1 MNPKRLIQV
10 FNNHELGL
18 QERLFRLLVTI
29 GLMGLAMGILVGL
42 VLGESMANTLSLLV
56 VFALAVAITYFSI
69 HFHKIQIG
77 AVLISVL
84 LIYFALPF
92 NFLTSGGIYGGG
104 PIWLMFGVV
113 FVCLVVEK
121 KAKYILIASSFCLYG
136 ACYLTAYWNP
146 RIIEFHTTQ
155 AAYVDSFFTLV
166 AVTVL
171 VCSMILFQN
180 AMYRKESKIAKEQK
194 KEIEELDIEKN
205 SLLGV
210 PVLSEI
216 TKVKE
221 LIKTDNLKEKLND
234 WDNTFKY
241 IRDEKIPELTDS
253 ISDADFL
260 IDRKEYKQAIK
271 KIADVEMELRLLK
284 NKTDVLL
291 EEIKLITNS
300 EERNRTLITK
310 LKIVYREQQAKF
322 DRSKKEYGDVAPYIE
337 DEFDSIDKLF
347 ADFEKAMDNNDYV
360 SVEKRIAS
368 LDDKID
374 VLGKILL
381 DAPTIVLMATVMV
394 PNKIEEAT
402 TYYYRMKRDGY
413 PLDYLNVEYN
423 IKEIKTKIDNIM
435 NNLKQL
441 QMGDAII
448 ELKTF
453 IEYFNGL
460 YNDFDKE
467 KECKDVF
474 KQNVKELGYNIEN
487 INKVVRDIYLQI
499 DDIKYNYNLSDEEIN
514 KFSLLNKNLERI
526 NKDYKILVEQGK
538 MKTFAY
544 SKLVDELDGLS
555 LKLSR
560 LQDDLDY
567 QLRSI
572 TSMKDD
578 EYRAKEQL
586 ATIEDLLKKSK
597 YRLKSYKIPVIP
609 SSYYIELNEA
619 QDAIR
624 EIVKELQKKPIV
636 IKILNIRVDTARDLV
651 FKIYNKTNDMIKL
664 ANSAEKI
671 IVYGNRYRSTYE
683 EIDIALSKA
692 EELFKRGKYK
702 ESLELSKRSL
712 SFVDKNIE

>member
-1 MNPKRLIQV
+1 MIV
-10 FNNHELGL
+10 
-18 QERLFRLLVTI
+18 I
-29 GLMGLAMGILVGL
+29 A
-42 VLGESMANTLSLLV
+42 
-56 VFALAVAITYFSI
+56 
-69 HFHKIQIG
+69 
-77 AVLISVL
+77 
-84 LIYFALPF
+84 
-92 NFLTSGGIYGGG
+92 
-104 PIWLMFGVV
+104 
-113 FVCLVVEK
+113 
-121 KAKYILIASSFCLYG
+121 ILILSVILIVI
-136 ACYLTAYWNP
+136 T
-146 RIIEFHTTQ
+146 I
-155 AAYVDSFFTLV
+155 
-166 AVTVL
+166 TVIK
-171 VCSMILFQN
+171 SKQN
-180 AMYRKESKIAKEQK
+180 K
-194 KEIEELDIEKN
+194 KYKREIEQLDIEKN

-234 WDNTFKY
+234 WDNTFKL
-241 IRDEKIPELTDS
+241 IRDEKIPELTDA

-260 IDRKEYKQAIK
+260 IDRKDYRQAIK
-271 KIADVEMELRLLK
+271 KIADIELELRLLK
-284 NKTDVLL
+284 NKTDILL
-291 EEIKLITNS
+291 EEVKIITNS

-310 LKIVYREQQAKF
+310 LKIVYRELESKF
-322 DRSKKEYGDVAPYIE
+322 DRSRKEYGDIAPYLE
-337 DEFDSIDKLF
+337 EEFDSVDKLF
-347 ADFEKAMDNNDYV
+347 AEFERAMDNNDYV
-360 SVEKRIAS
+360 SVEKRINS
-368 LDDKID
+368 LDDKINALDKLLND
-374 VLGKILL
+374 V
-381 DAPTIVLMATVMV
+381 PTIVLMASVMV

-423 IKEIKTKIDNIM
+423 IKEIKDKINNIM
-435 NNLKQL
+435 NNLKKL
-441 QMGDAII
+441 EIGDSII

-467 KECKDVF
+467 KECKDIF
-474 KQNVKELGYNIEN
+474 KQNIKELGFNIEN

-499 DDIKYNYNLSDEEIN
+499 DDIKYNYNLSDEDIN
-514 KFSLLNKNLERI
+514 KFSLLNKNLEKI
-526 NKDYKILVEQGK
+526 NKDYKILVDQGK

-544 SKLVDELDGLS
+544 SRLVDELDGLS

-578 EYRAKEQL
+578 ESRAKEQL

-597 YRLKSYKIPVIP
+597 SRLKEYKIPVIP

-624 EIVKELQKKPIV
+624 EIVRELEKKPIV

-664 ANSAEKI
+664 ADSAEEM

-683 EIDIALSKA
+683 EIDIALTKA
-692 EELFKRGKYK
+692 EELFRRGKYK
-702 ESLELSKRSL
+702 ESLELSKKSL
-712 SFVDKNIE
+712 SFVDKNIV